1 MKKIAFL
8 IFLLLIP
15 SISHASEKKIYVAK
29 IEGTIGRGTE
39 NQFEKAINIAEENGE
54 ALIIKLSTP
63 GGMSNSMEE
72 IVKKIENANVVVIIY
87 VAPSGSYAFSAGT
100 FILMASHIAVM
111 APSTTIGA
119 CQPRILNP
127 MTGLPEKAD
136 EKEINAYATM
146 IKSIA
151 SFRGRNESVAEAFV
165 KENLALNEEEALK
178 AGIIEFI
185 ARDINEL
192 IEKIN
197 GTVINLLGKNI
208 TLNLTDAK
216 IVSIKWGIRDALIN
230 YLSDPQISSL
240 LLIIGLF
247 GLIFGFLTPGYH
259 LPEVLGA
266 IFLILSLYGLSY
278 IGINVAGL
286 LLIVLAFLFF
296 IVEALTPTFGF
307 WTTAAIITFI
317 FGIMLLPAEKAMHE
331 MPTEWFTSFRIAS
344 IVVAI
349 FFTIF
354 FSYAIAKAIK
364 AKRRRPSIGEN
375 ELVGKKGVAL
385 SNISPKGQVKVMGKI
400 WQAEADENIKEGEE
414 IIVVEQK
421 RLVLKVRK
429 V

>member
-1 MKKIAFL
+1 M
-8 IFLLLIP
+8 
-15 SISHASEKKIYVAK
+15 
-29 IEGTIGRGTE
+29 
-39 NQFEKAINIAEENGE
+39 
-54 ALIIKLSTP
+54 
-63 GGMSNSMEE
+63 
-72 IVKKIENANVVVIIY
+72 
-87 VAPSGSYAFSAGT
+87 
-100 FILMASHIAVM
+100 
-111 APSTTIGA
+111 
-119 CQPRILNP
+119 
-127 MTGLPEKAD
+127 
-136 EKEINAYATM
+136 
-146 IKSIA
+146 
-151 SFRGRNESVAEAFV
+151 
-165 KENLALNEEEALK
+165 
-178 AGIIEFI
+178 
-185 ARDINEL
+185 
-192 IEKIN
+192 
-197 GTVINLLGKNI
+197 LGKNI

-414 IIVVEQK
+414 IVVVEQK